1 MAARSDKRQA
11 EAQRVR
17 LQRQTRKANEQLVL
31 SSVRQH
37 ELREATEKLNG
48 RLRVEIADRIDT
60 EERLHAAQ
68 AQLAN
73 RAKQL
78 EMLVQS
84 RTATLTRANESLK
97 KEIAERE
104 RTEILL
110 QQQTAKLQE
119 IIGELEGFSYGITHD
134 LRAPLRALQGFST
147 ILQEDH
153 DAKLDDAGKDLLRRI
168 TASADRMD
176 KLIQDTLVYSR
187 VLRQE
192 LQFQVVDV
200 ERLLRGMLESYS
212 DFQEPNAEVVIE
224 GQLPGVLGS
233 ESLLTQC
240 FSNLLDNAVKFVA
253 PNVKPRVRISA
264 ERSAGVVR
272 FWVSDN
278 GVGIDPMYFAKIFEM
293 FQRLKVAYEG
303 TGIGLAIV
311 RKAVERM
318 GGQVGVESELGHGSR
333 FWLDLKSADINK
345 NAGAPVQ

>member
-1 MAARSDKRQA
+1 MAARSDKR
-11 EAQRVR
+11 EAQAQRAR
-17 LQRQTRKANEQLVL
+17 LQRQTRKANEQLVIAA
-31 SSVRQH
+31 VRQH

-48 RLRVEIADRIDT
+48 RLQLEIADRIDT
-60 EERLHAAQ
+60 EERLQAAQ
-68 AQLAN
+68 AQLAD

-84 RTATLTRANESLK
+84 RTANLTRANESLK
-97 KEIAERE
+97 KEITERE

-119 IIGELEGFSYGITHD
+119 TIGELEGFSYGITHD
-134 LRAPLRALQGFST
+134 LRAPLRAVQGFSVM
-147 ILQEDH
+147 LL
-153 DAKLDDAGKDLLRRI
+153 DAYGEELDDVGKDLLRRI
-168 TASADRMD
+168 AASVDRMD

-187 VLRQE
+187 VLQRE

-200 ERLLRGMLESYS
+200 EKLLRGMLESYS
-212 DFQEPNAEVVIE
+212 DFQEPNADVVIE
-224 GQLPGVLGS
+224 GQLPGVLGN

-240 FSNLLDNAVKFVA
+240 FSNLLHNAVKFVA

-264 ERSAGVVR
+264 ERSAGMVR

-293 FQRLKVAYEG
+293 FQRLKVACEG

-311 RKAVERM
+311 RKAAERM

-333 FWLDLKSADINK
+333 FWLDLKSADK
-345 NAGAPVQ
+345 